1 MHVCTY
7 CGIEYDQAET
17 MCPAC
22 GHKTKKI
29 VSPVKEE
36 KKETKKEDIKES
48 FKKPDDHKIEV
59 KEKEAF
65 YKDALAKLEKS
76 LFKEKKEDKKDKREK
91 EKDIKEKKE
100 KEKKSEKIKEKKKS
114 SYHSGGVSQKII
126 SSLLKPF
133 YFSKFSYIIW
143 FVISFFTLTL
153 VSGYNYAFIG
163 WFGKSAR
170 LLLTQDLTAE
180 ADLLNVHHVINDLNP
195 IKSVFILNG
204 DVHLFIPVLACF
216 IPLVLWLIKKKR

>member
-22 GHKTKKI
+22 GHKTNKI
-29 VSPVKEE
+29 ISPFKEE

-76 LFKEKKEDKKDKREK
+76 LFKEKKEDKKDKRK
-91 EKDIKEKKE
+91 EEILIPFRWCVKENYIVPVKT
-100 KEKKSEKIKEKKKS
+100 
-114 SYHSGGVSQKII
+114 
-126 SSLLKPF
+126 LLFLQIFIYYMVCYQLF
-133 YFSKFSYIIW
+133 YPHPGIR
-143 FVISFFTLTL
+143 V
-153 VSGYNYAFIG
+153 
-163 WFGKSAR
+163 
-170 LLLTQDLTAE
+170 
-180 ADLLNVHHVINDLNP
+180 
-195 IKSVFILNG
+195 
-204 DVHLFIPVLACF
+204 
-216 IPLVLWLIKKKR
+216 